1 MKELKMSD
9 DNVFYCLQTISGF
22 EPEDIE
28 CDDFEI
34 AVNDDQFATMSI
46 VKSAELGSGLIK
58 KLTEENK
65 RLREALIEI
74 ESLPEVR
81 MDESSFI
88 ARKAI
93 GFKQ

>member
-1 MKELKMSD
+1 MSELK
-9 DNVFYCLQTISGF
+9 ISNK
-22 EPEDIE
+22 DRIE
-28 CDDFEI
+28 GQIRLLDVAGKQIERLESE
-34 AVNDDQFATMSI
+34 ND
-46 VKSAELGSGLIK
+46 

>member
-1 MKELKMSD
+1 MSD
-9 DNVFYCLQTISGF
+9 KNELADYKGLDR
-22 EPEDIE
+22 PEYILRNGKALNIYGAKKILKSQQADIE
-28 CDDFEI
+28 
-34 AVNDDQFATMSI
+34 
-46 VKSAELGSGLIK
+46 